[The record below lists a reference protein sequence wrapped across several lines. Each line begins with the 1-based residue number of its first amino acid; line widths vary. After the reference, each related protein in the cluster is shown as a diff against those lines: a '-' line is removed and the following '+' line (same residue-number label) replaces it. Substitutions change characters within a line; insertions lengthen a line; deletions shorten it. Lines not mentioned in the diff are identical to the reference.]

1 MIQPLWRIVWRFFKR
16 LGIKLPYDS
25 TIPLL
30 AIYPEET
37 VTEKNTYTPMFITAL
52 LIIVRARKQSR
63 CPPTEDWIKKTWY
76 IYTR

>member
-37 VTEKNTYTPMFITAL
+37 ITEKNRYTPVFITAL
-52 LIIVRARKQSR
+52 FIIEHGSNLDVHLQKNG
-63 CPPTEDWIKKTWY
+63 
-76 IYTR
+76 